1 MDVSDDCAKQRDARA
16 SGSQL
21 TVGLFAGAGC
31 YLAGLLEVDMPAGL
45 IAARVLESK
54 GVDAVT
60 LLDSVLAISVA
71 GVDGCL
77 DGVEGGR
84 GRELVY

>member
-1 MDVSDDCAKQRDARA
+1 
-16 SGSQL
+16 
-21 TVGLFAGAGC
+21 
-31 YLAGLLEVDMPAGL
+31 MPAGL

-54 GVDAVT
+54 GVDTVT
-60 LLDSVLAISVA
+60 LLDSVLAIGVA

-84 GRELVY
+84 GRELFYL